1 MKYIFSLLVM
11 LVVYNGFAQ
20 NNTNEKRNNMITFP
34 NGDESITIIPH
45 SDKNEIKL
53 TTTDNF
59 HKYRML
65 ELSNHEAVHPAS
77 SGSRNIK
84 NVSRQNYSANYNK
97 SNQQGKNKNG
107 TLPKDTSG
115 V

>member
-1 MKYIFSLLVM
+1 MKYIFNLLVM
-11 LVVYNGFAQ
+11 LMVCSGFAQ
-20 NNTNEKRNNMITFP
+20 NNRNERRSHMITFP
-34 NGDESITIIPH
+34 NGDESITIIRH

-65 ELSNHEAVHPAS
+65 ELSNHEAVHP
-77 SGSRNIK
+77 
-84 NVSRQNYSANYNK
+84 VSKDNGIIMNKSIQNYSVNSSK
-97 SNQQGKNKNG
+97 STQQRKEKIG
-107 TLPKDTSG
+107 TLVKDSIG